1 MTDNIPDILAER
13 VLAEQ
18 ERAILPDQAKRTA
31 EGVMRHP
38 LLRGAV
44 VTGQPAR
51 LVAIDPN
58 EDLL

>member
-1 MTDNIPDILAER
+1 MTDNLPDILAER
-13 VLAEQ
+13 TLSDQ
-18 ERAILPDQAKRTA
+18 ERAILADQAKRTA

-38 LLRGAV
+38 LLRGAIAPGP
-44 VTGQPAR
+44 TPR